1 LKDIEQVKTNKMN
14 QRKAKRL
21 RKQWLKMPESKD
33 IKYNIKGR
41 VIEGITFR
49 QLKKHGQFNTQT
61 IN

>member
-1 LKDIEQVKTNKMN
+1 MN